1 VMSRTVEAV
10 VAIVSFWKRVI
21 VRAGLV
27 RTIAVCL
34 PLGG

>member
-1 VMSRTVEAV
+1 MSRTVEAV

-27 RTIAVCL
+27 RTIAARL